1 MDFYLGLLQIIGVHT
16 LLGLSAYVVLL
27 TGQVSMAQAGFY
39 AIGAYVAAMCTAMF
53 GFHILPAII
62 LAGLVTAAIACVVG
76 FPALRVKGLML
87 VVATLAFG
95 EMVRLFFFNF
105 TWRIERGGEL
115 VGSNG
120 AEGFRAIRFF
130 PENGWETGDVTLF
143 IWSVVAVVMA
153 ALWWIDSSRTGA
165 VLRAVGHDETAAQSI
180 GLNLTAIKVGA
191 MTAGGLIA
199 GMGGGIYAHTVTH
212 IEHLVFGVLLAT
224 FAIAYPILG
233 GLGSVF
239 GTLIAVVFIQGLL
252 VEGLRFLGD
261 WRSLLFGALI
271 VLAMNFRPT
280 GLLGERMPRLFKRG
294 GRAGKLELKESE

>member
-1 MDFYLGLLQIIGVHT
+1 MEFYLGLLQIIGVHT

-53 GFHILPAII
+53 GLHILPAIMM
-62 LAGLVTAAIACVVG
+62 AGVVSAAIACVVG

-95 EMVRLFFFNF
+95 EMVRLFFFNL
-105 TWRIERGGEL
+105 TWQVERGGEL
-115 VGSNG
+115 IGPNG

-130 PENGWETGDVTLF
+130 PESGWQTGDVTLF
-143 IWSVVAVVMA
+143 IWAVVAVVMG
-153 ALWWIDSSRTGA
+153 ALWWIDNTRAGA

-180 GLNLTAIKVGA
+180 GLNLTAVKVGA

-239 GTLIAVVFIQGLL
+239 GTLIAVVFIQGFL
-252 VEGLRFLGD
+252 VEGLRFMGD

-271 VLAMNFRPT
+271 VVAMNFRPT
-280 GLLGERMPRLFKRG
+280 GLLGERMPRLVKR
-294 GRAGKLELKESE
+294 RASKGQLALKEAE